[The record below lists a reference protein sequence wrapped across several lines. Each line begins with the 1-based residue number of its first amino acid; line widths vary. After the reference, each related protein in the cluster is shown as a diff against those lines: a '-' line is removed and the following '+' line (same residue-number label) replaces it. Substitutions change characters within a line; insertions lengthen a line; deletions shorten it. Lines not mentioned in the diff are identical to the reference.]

1 METLVQRLVHNPHDQ
16 EAIDTAH
23 QQGQS
28 DPRSYAL
35 LLEKVGGATPDGAYA
50 CHWLTEAANVWSV
63 TLGDAHRAARALM
76 LAIDRDPTQPT
87 PAERLADLYREKGDT
102 KALVALLERRVRA
115 LTPLAPQNTQLYP
128 QLGAIHEELGRL
140 WAEPPL
146 SQAKKAAEN
155 YRRAVDYDAN
165 NLYAIYGLREL
176 LKAAGQWQEAV
187 PLFEAEQRLIVDPER
202 QIALFQDEG
211 EVRRNAGDLV
221 GATQAL
227 RQARAIEGGQDPTLK
242 QLLATSVL
250 DRVQTQENVAE
261 AERHEAAQLFA
272 ELAEEY
278 PGEHGYSYS
287 SCALELEPGHDRAVQ
302 LVMYYG
308 EQLGRLAEAA
318 PRAAE
323 YLKHNPQGALSAEAR
338 SLVTRMM
345 EVGGDES
352 MLEALAPRP
361 GAEDSERVAALL
373 EMAQAL
379 ARKAKKGEAAQRYRE
394 VVALDP
400 GNPDAVGFLEGYLR
414 QTRKF
419 ADLRELLLNAS
430 RASTADDDQRKRWLK
445 EAATLSE
452 GQLHDVDGAVSA
464 LERVVALDPND
475 EEASGQLRRLLERA
489 QRWDQLAAL
498 LQQQAEQIADTE
510 ARLTLEK
517 QVAKIHEQR
526 RKDPVATGDAWA
538 RIAALTPDDEV
549 AIGTAVRAY
558 EKGDRPD
565 LAAQVIAE
573 NVGAVGD
580 DETRAGLYRQ
590 LGELREAAGDAAGAG
605 DAFGEAAALSRA
617 VGDWEAAERCF
628 AVATA
633 WEQAASAADEAGLIA
648 QGERDKAEALA
659 RVADY
664 LGRAGDETGA
674 LARLEQATDLDPV
687 NEELAQRLEERYLAS
702 DQPGELAAF
711 FLRRADKL
719 PEKEQRITLRKRAA
733 KLQRETLGDED
744 ASRLSLTALLDDGE
758 DAEALGLLADD
769 AVELEDHQAAVDY
782 LDRLAKVTDDPG
794 ERAKVRARAAEIAA
808 EGLDQT
814 SEAIQRY
821 RDILIELGK
830 DDPEV
835 LRKIADLCEKDGDVA
850 AASEALERLL
860 AASEDDEVKLEVAG
874 RLADIY
880 ETQLDEPKRA
890 IAALRTVRKLDPE
903 DFDALAR
910 LCELS
915 EKVEDWEPFVE
926 YQGALVEIE
935 GDDAEISRMTRRMAE
950 VYSEQLDKG
959 DEALAVLMEVADR
972 GDEACREEYI
982 TLGDRL
988 GWKGIVAQKLVEWYI
1003 EAPVSPRRNEALRG
1017 AFDRF
1022 IAVGRDADAA
1032 NVAKEL
1038 VRTKGADAELAER
1051 LEAIAVKL
1059 KDLDALGIAHDLQVV
1074 DLSGAARAEEMVRQ
1088 AEVMVEASV
1097 EPAEAIQRGE
1107 QALTSVSPDEV
1118 EPLLERLAKL
1128 AVEGAQVIDLYE
1140 RQVTR
1145 CKAPGD
1151 RLRALGRAAQVAA
1164 ENGSLDRARRFFDIA
1179 LGGGVQQETLGVL
1192 EDMARATDE
1201 KSGGPELRRTL
1212 AEAMAAGGQGSR
1224 DGGRT
1229 RSFLLGRAAELVFQ
1243 ELKDADRAFG
1253 WLAESLVAHV
1263 DEDRLD
1269 ALEQLATEV
1278 DDLKRA
1284 EGVLSRALEEVFDGP
1299 LVRKLLD
1306 RRASLREGKLDNL
1319 TGAADDLK
1327 RLHDLSPSDS
1337 GVMERLSELYV
1348 KLEDYR
1354 GMVQLYEDQIL
1365 RGKEPAARA
1374 ELARKVARL
1383 WEEELDDPREAADAW
1398 RRVLRMKQGDP
1409 EATEGLERAKA
1420 NMLKRPKPEE
1430 PEPEPSA
1437 EDQSDE
1443 AKAGAEPARR
1453 VRLPEPPSGD
1463 EPAAGAGEVP
1473 APAGEAAEPAAGEA
1487 PGQSGAGEAPPGDEA
1502 PEPSKRDA
1510 SQREAKANSPSKETS
1525 PEVGLVTLTEG
1536 DAASATGVEE
1546 PRLSPPPKKG
1556 RRKKKKSTPPPE
1568 AVEVESSTAGEPAPD
1583 ARASEKNGAVR
1594 GEPRREE
1601 AEDLSPAGGVAPEP
1615 TAAEPRAAAASA
1627 DEPPA
1632 GPVVAAGPDVD
1643 RSAVGQ
1649 VAAPI
1654 EVSPELD
1661 IPIDVPPTRT
1671 PPPPPVRQ
1679 SRPPPLPAQRS
1690 APPESRPGGRPPPP
1704 PAGGRTS
1711 RRPPPPPPGRIS
1723 GTAPPPM
1730 PPPQVRVSP
1739 APRHHATAGAATEVR
1754 PAAGVQGDD
1763 ESLKVDDDELLD

>member
-1 METLVQRLVHNPHDQ
+1 MDPRQMETLVQRLVHNPHDQ
-16 EAIDTAH
+16 EAIDKAH
-23 QQGQS
+23 HQGQS
-28 DPRSYAL
+28 DPRSYAM
-35 LLEKVGGATPDGAYA
+35 LLEKVGGATADGAYA
-50 CHWLTEAANVWSV
+50 CHWLTEAANVWST

-115 LTPLAPQNTQLYP
+115 LTPLAPQNSQLYP

-140 WAEPPL
+140 WSEPPL
-146 SQAKKAAEN
+146 AQAKKAAEN
-155 YRRAVDYDAN
+155 YRRAVEYDPT
-165 NLYAIYGLREL
+165 NLYATYGLREL
-176 LKAAGQWQEAV
+176 LKAAGQWSEAV
-187 PLFEAEQRLIVDPER
+187 PLFEAEQRLIADPER
-202 QIALFQDEG
+202 QVALFQDEAD
-211 EVRRNAGDLV
+211 VRRNAGDLN
-221 GATQAL
+221 GATHAL

-250 DRVQTQENVAE
+250 DRVQASENVAA
-261 AERHEAAQLFA
+261 AERREGAELFI

-308 EQLGRLAEAA
+308 EQLGRSAEAA

-323 YLKHNPQGALSAEAR
+323 YLKHNPQGALFAEAR
-338 SLVTRMM
+338 ALVTRMM
-345 EVGGDES
+345 EAGGDES
-352 MLEALAPRP
+352 MLEALAPPP

-379 ARKAKKGEAAQRYRE
+379 ARKAKKGEAAQRYKE

-400 GNPDAVGFLEGYLR
+400 GHPDAVGFLEGYLR

-430 RASTADDDQRKRWLK
+430 RASTADEEQRKRWLK

-452 GQLHDVDGAVSA
+452 GQLRDVDGAVSA
-464 LERVVALDPND
+464 LEGVVTIDPED
-475 EEASGQLRRLLERA
+475 EEATGQLRRLLERA

-498 LQQQAEQIADTE
+498 LQRQAEQIADTE

-538 RIAALTPDDEV
+538 RIAALTPDDEA
-549 AIGTAVRAY
+549 AIATAVRAY
-558 EKGDRPD
+558 EKGNRPD
-565 LAAQVIAE
+565 LAAQVIAD
-573 NVGAVGD
+573 NVGSVGD
-580 DETRAGLYRQ
+580 EDTRAALYRE
-590 LGELREAAGDAAGAG
+590 LGQLREAAGDAAGAG
-605 DAFGEAAALSRA
+605 DAFSEAASLSQL
-617 VGDWEAAERCF
+617 VEDWEAGERCF
-628 AVATA
+628 AAASA
-633 WEQAASAADEAGLIA
+633 WEQAASAADEAGRLSE
-648 QGERDKAEALA
+648 GERDKAEALS

-664 LGRAGDETGA
+664 LARAGDAAGA
-674 LARLEQATDLDPV
+674 LSRLEQATDLDPV
-687 NEELAQRLEERYLAS
+687 NEELAQRLEECYLAS
-702 DQPGELAAF
+702 EQPGELAAF
-711 FLRRADKL
+711 LLRRADKL
-719 PEKEQRITLRKRAA
+719 SKKEQRIALRKRAA
-733 KLQRETLGDED
+733 KLQRETLADAD
-744 ASRLSLTALLDDGE
+744 ASRLSLTALLEDGD

-769 AVELEDHQAAVDY
+769 AAELEDHQAALEY
-782 LDRLAKVTDDPG
+782 LDRLAKVIDDPG
-794 ERAKVRARAAEIAA
+794 ERAKVRARAAAIAA
-808 EGLDQT
+808 EGLEQT
-814 SEAIQRY
+814 SEAIERY
-821 RDILIELGK
+821 RDILVELGK
-830 DDPEV
+830 DDPDI
-835 LRKIADLCEKDGDVA
+835 LRKIGDLCEKDGDIA
-850 AASEALERLL
+850 GATEALERLL
-860 AASEDDEVKLEVAG
+860 AASDDDAVKLEVAG
-874 RLADIY
+874 RLADMY
-880 ETQLDEPKRA
+880 EGELDDPKRA
-890 IAALRTVRKLDPE
+890 VTALRTVRKLDPE

-915 EKVEDWEPFVE
+915 EKVEDWEAFVE

-935 GDDAEISRMTRRMAE
+935 GDENEISRMTRRMAE
-950 VYSEQLDKG
+950 VYSEKLDKG
-959 DEALAVLMEVADR
+959 DEALAALMQIADR

-982 TLGDRL
+982 TLGDKL
-988 GWKGIVAQKLVEWYI
+988 GWKGVVAQKLVEWYI

-1074 DLSGAARAEEMVRQ
+1074 DLSGIARAEEMVRQ

-1097 EPAEAIQRGE
+1097 DSLEAIQRGE

-1118 EPLLERLAKL
+1118 EPLLQRLAKL
-1128 AVEGAQVIDLYE
+1128 AAEPAQVTDLYE

-1145 CKAPGD
+1145 CKAPAD

-1164 ENGSLDRARRFFDIA
+1164 ENSALDRARRFFDIA
-1179 LGGGVQQETLGVL
+1179 LGGGVQEETLGVL
-1192 EDMARATDE
+1192 EDMARETDLNA
-1201 KSGGPELRRTL
+1201 GGPELRRTL

-1243 ELKDADRAFG
+1243 ELKDVDRAFG

-1263 DEDRLD
+1263 DDDRLE
-1269 ALEQLATEV
+1269 ALERLATEV

-1284 EGVLSRALEEVFDGP
+1284 ESVLSRALEEVFDGP

-1306 RRASLREGKLDNL
+1306 RRASLREGLLRNL
-1319 TGAADDLK
+1319 SGAADDLK

-1337 GVMERLSELYV
+1337 GVMERLSELYTR
-1348 KLEDYR
+1348 LEDYR

-1383 WEEELDDPREAADAW
+1383 WEEKLDDPREAADAW

-1409 EATEGLERAKA
+1409 EATEGLERSKA
-1420 NMLKRPKPEE
+1420 NMLKRPKPVE
-1430 PEPEPSA
+1430 PEPEPTERPS
-1437 EDQSDE
+1437 E
-1443 AKAGAEPARR
+1443 AKSARR
-1453 VRLPEPPSGD
+1453 VELPEPPAAEESPAGD
-1463 EPAAGAGEVP
+1463 ETSVEGASKFDEAADERAGGSEGAGAPGTSSEGAAARGEH
-1473 APAGEAAEPAAGEA
+1473 
-1487 PGQSGAGEAPPGDEA
+1487 
-1502 PEPSKRDA
+1502 
-1510 SQREAKANSPSKETS
+1510 
-1525 PEVGLVTLTEG
+1525 
-1536 DAASATGVEE
+1536 
-1546 PRLSPPPKKG
+1546 RLSPPAKKG
-1556 RRKKKKSTPPPE
+1556 KKKKKSTPPPDDIEVPIE
-1568 AVEVESSTAGEPAPD
+1568 APVGVGEA
-1583 ARASEKNGAVR
+1583 AIRAETRAYDTGPKGDEE
-1594 GEPRREE
+1594 GEGKP
-1601 AEDLSPAGGVAPEP
+1601 PG
-1615 TAAEPRAAAASA
+1615 AAAAEEPGGVPLGT
-1627 DEPPA
+1627 DETPPA
-1632 GPVVAAGPDVD
+1632 PPAAPGPDTD
-1643 RSAVGQ
+1643 RSPPHSEEAV
-1649 VAAPI
+1649 VPI
-1654 EVSPELD
+1654 EPMEVEIPVD
-1661 IPIDVPPTRT
+1661 IAVRA
-1671 PPPPPVRQ
+1671 PPPPPMRQ
-1679 SRPPPLPAQRS
+1679 SRPPPLPGQRS
-1690 APPESRPGGRPPPP
+1690 APSDAHAAGRPPPP
-1704 PAGGRTS
+1704 GGRVS

-1723 GTAPPPM
+1723 GTPPPPM

-1739 APRHHATAGAATEVR
+1739 APRNHGSMGVNEDVTEVR
-1754 PAAGVQGDD
+1754 PPPGIKGKGDD
-1763 ESLKVDDDELLD
+1763 EPLNVDDDELLD